1 MSGATHDGWE
11 HSTGSI
17 VPGETGLAH
26 TGAIVNN
33 ERCNIIIHGWLRK
46 KKAEKDMSAAGRTA
60 EAQPHPVPP
69 KAAVPPRA
77 APRLKTQRGAGRP
90 FRSPPISF
98 LPPPHRFSPRPLEG
112 VRRHLPDFGA
122 AQIWDKG
129 SPCALSH
136 DYHKRQWL
144 RRAAPR
150 QPPALR
156 GPPRPAPEPS
166 PATAAPPRTPT
177 CRRPPPGTASS
188 APRPAPGR
196 GRRAGLRSATGR
208 MAGEGGGVQPKHHS
222 PSTAALAHRPPAR
235 SLCSPR
241 GPPHRRA
248 PPPAAPPAHSGA
260 HQAPSRAR
268 RHRAARSRTRRS
280 PHARTTRTKIR
291 PGAPQGFHAAR
302 EKKRAI
308 IKPSDDRSPED
319 RGRAARSPV
328 GVTRSVRAGAGGARR
343 RRSGARGEGSAQ
355 RLPPAAR
362 SAFYRAAAA
371 AASP

>member
-77 APRLKTQRGAGRP
+77 APRPKTQRGAGRP

-208 MAGEGGGVQPKHHS
+208 MAGEGRGGYS
-222 PSTAALAHRPPAR
+222 PSTTARAPQPSPTAPPHAAFVPLAAPRTEGRRPRPRRPHTAGRTKPQAAPACTGRLGAARGAPRMHAQPVQRSVPEPLKASTQPEKRNER
-235 SLCSPR
+235 SLNQAMIAA
-241 GPPHRRA
+241 RRIGA
-248 PPPAAPPAHSGA
+248 VPPAHLW
-260 HQAPSRAR
+260 
-268 RHRAARSRTRRS
+268 
-280 PHARTTRTKIR
+280 
-291 PGAPQGFHAAR
+291 
-302 EKKRAI
+302 E
-308 IKPSDDRSPED
+308 
-319 RGRAARSPV
+319 
-328 GVTRSVRAGAGGARR
+328 
-343 RRSGARGEGSAQ
+343 
-355 RLPPAAR
+355 
-362 SAFYRAAAA
+362 
-371 AASP
+371 